1 MTESVIFGLGF
12 MTFIG
17 GAVYGV
23 FRDAEQG
30 WIVLSGG
37 AILMLG
43 VLAFHSTL

>member
-17 GAVYGV
+17 GFVWGLT
-23 FRDAEQG
+23 RDAEQG
-30 WIVLSGG
+30 WIVLCGG

-43 VLAFHSTL
+43 VLAFQQ